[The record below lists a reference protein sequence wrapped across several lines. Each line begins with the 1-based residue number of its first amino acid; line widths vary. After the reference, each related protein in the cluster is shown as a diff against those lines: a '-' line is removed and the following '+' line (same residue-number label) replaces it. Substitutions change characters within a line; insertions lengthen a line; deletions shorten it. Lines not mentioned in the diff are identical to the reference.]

1 VTTKTVPHSS
11 HWGAFTAEVKDGR
24 FVKAHPFTRD
34 PAPSELLRSMTE
46 AVYHRSRVSQPM
58 VREGWLKNGPIGTGE
73 GRGAEPFVPVSWD
86 EALGLVERELRR
98 VITEHGNASVF
109 GGSYGWSSAGRFH
122 HAKTLLQRF
131 LNTIG
136 GFTGQIHTYSIAA
149 GYAILPHVLGDN
161 QTVIQSTTTW
171 DSIGEHADLVVAFG
185 GIALKNLQIAAG
197 GAGMHNAEGWLKTAR
212 SRGVRFV
219 NVSPIRE
226 DMPDFVEAE
235 WIPIRP
241 NTDVALMLALAHEW
255 MAAGRADR
263 EFLDRC
269 TVGFDA
275 WARYVRGESDGVAKN
290 ADWAANITGISADR
304 IRKLARD
311 MAGMPTHITTAWSL
325 QRAEHGEQPFWATV
339 ALAAMLGDIGLPG
352 RGFSFGY
359 GSMGGMGEPRAEL
372 PSVSMTAGK
381 NPCSS
386 AIPVARIADMML
398 HPGEPYDFDGQR
410 RNYPDTRL
418 IYWCGGNP
426 FHHHQDINRL
436 IRAWRRPETVIV
448 QDPWWTATA
457 RHADIVLPAT
467 TTLERNDIG
476 SSSRDRFIL
485 AMHQAIE
492 PHGDARNDFDI
503 FCDLAER
510 FGTRAVFDEGRDEM
524 TWLRHLYEVVR
535 ERAEQKQIHIRDFD
549 GFWSEG
555 HVEVPTPTTASVQF
569 ARFRNDPAGDPL
581 KTPSGKIE
589 IFSERVAGF
598 GYADCPGYPAWLE
611 PQEWL
616 GGTLAREY
624 PLHMISNQP
633 RTRLHGQLD
642 NGTVSRESKVAGR
655 EPVVIHPDDAA
666 ARGISDGDLV
676 RVFNERGAVLAGAI
690 VTDQVRPGVVQLAT
704 GAWYDPEKPGMVGAL
719 DRHGNPNV
727 LTADRGTSRL
737 GQGPSAQS
745 ALVEIARAEGS
756 LPDAAPFD
764 PPPTQ
769 SAKR

>member
-1 VTTKTVPHSS
+1 MTTKTVPHSS

-86 EALGLVERELRR
+86 EALGLVERELQR
-98 VITEHGNASVF
+98 VITQHGNASVF

-255 MAAGRADR
+255 TAAGRADR
-263 EFLDRC
+263 DFLDRC

-275 WARYVRGESDGVAKN
+275 WARYVRGESDGVAKD

-381 NPCSS
+381 NPCGS

-524 TWLRHLYEVVR
+524 TWLRHLYEIVR

-555 HVEVPTPTTASVQF
+555 HVEVPTPATATVQF

-655 EPVVIHPDDAA
+655 EPVAIHPDDAA